1 MSKKR
6 KPHRRK
12 PESRQPAML
21 KMAGKAFEKIA
32 LRESITVEMVR
43 KHIQVAMISGM
54 MNADPQAQ
62 HAWARIPHAGETPTP
77 EEVVCCLAEKGLERR
92 KR

>member
-1 MSKKR
+1 
-6 KPHRRK
+6 
-12 PESRQPAML
+12 ML
-21 KMAGKAFEKIA
+21 EVSGKALEKIA
-32 LRESITVEMVR
+32 IREGITVEMVK

-54 MNADPQAQ
+54 MNSDPQAQ
-62 HAWARIPHAGETPTP
+62 HAWERMPHVGEMPTP